1 MYLAPLM
8 PLFALI
14 IADAL
19 TSFSGKWF
27 NRYRKGW
34 LALMSLILIAFAVVP
49 LWSGF
54 LPTRKIPPALMEWL
68 STWHLVALLPIAAI
82 VLMVIVERKPWPQWS
97 KMAIITAL
105 FFSSAFNYLFPA
117 IDIAKDMK
125 PDLQA
130 FVEQV
135 PAEKRDRIASV
146 RFSETMTSIFFLYH
160 DWAVPQVSVERA
172 QAILDGVDPDY
183 DYLLLDRSNSTTD
196 IIKFTP
202 FREDTQYKIL
212 AKGTPRSD
220 KEKDA
225 VFWLS
230 GQ

>member
-1 MYLAPLM
+1 
-8 PLFALI
+8 
-14 IADAL
+14 
-19 TSFSGKWF
+19 
-27 NRYRKGW
+27 
-34 LALMSLILIAFAVVP
+34 
-49 LWSGF
+49 
-54 LPTRKIPPALMEWL
+54 
-68 STWHLVALLPIAAI
+68 
-82 VLMVIVERKPWPQWS
+82 
-97 KMAIITAL
+97 
-105 FFSSAFNYLFPA
+105 LFPA